1 MGPILRKSN
10 WMLKNYGK
18 ISRDFPCN
26 SDYSALVFGL
36 VSYNRRISARLS
48 QFYVLSGRNDCAH

>member
-10 WMLKNYGK
+10 LMPKYMVKFRG
-18 ISRDFPCN
+18 IS
-26 SDYSALVFGL
+26 LVTVTIVHLFGL

-48 QFYVLSGRNDCAH
+48 QFYVFSGRNDCAH

>member
-10 WMLKNYGK
+10 LMPKYMVKFRG
-18 ISRDFPCN
+18 IS
-26 SDYSALVFGL
+26 LVIVTIVHLFGL

-48 QFYVLSGRNDCAH
+48 QFYVFFREK